1 MKSKLAVLIIFS
13 WINTLHSQAYQP
25 TISNKSVWTT
35 FECFSIGAIQTHEI
49 KKVVI
54 KGDTVIQGN
63 NYKKTYSDTS
73 FQFNWSNSQY
83 VCALREANKKV
94 YFVKSGDVNE
104 YLLYDFTKSVG
115 DTVAIYPFFIGYS
128 NNLVVSKLKIDSIDF
143 ATING
148 VVRKR
153 FKFNANA
160 NFHMDE
166 YWYEG
171 IGSSFGI
178 LTPFLSVTDNSFTL
192 VCNSK
197 SDTVVYHNYNLSNF
211 LCSAPSQNYSCNYPI
226 VNSVKSNTN
235 GRFEIK
241 VYPNPA
247 KDQIHVNVSFNDSYE
262 LVIENALG
270 QCILK
275 FTGLTGNKEVKVNH
289 FDKGIYYL
297 KITTG
302 SGAVNKKIVIE

>member
-1 MKSKLAVLIIFS
+1 MKSKIVILIIVF
-13 WINTLHSQAYQP
+13 WISILHSQSYQP
-25 TISNKSVWTT
+25 TISSRNIWTT
-35 FECFSIGAIQTHEI
+35 FGCFSIGSIQTHEI
-49 KKVVI
+49 KKVAI

-73 FQFNWSNSQY
+73 FQFNFGISKY
-83 VCALREANKKV
+83 VCALRELNKKV

-104 YLLYDFTKSVG
+104 YLLYDYSKNVN
-115 DTVAIYPFFIGYS
+115 DTVSIYPFFLGYS
-128 NNLVVSKLKIDSIDF
+128 NNLAVRKLKIDSIDF
-143 ATING
+143 VTLNG
-148 VVRKR
+148 IVRKR
-153 FKFNANA
+153 FKFNANS

-178 LTPFLSVTDNSFTL
+178 LTPFLSVTDNSYTL
-192 VCNSK
+192 LCSSK
-197 SDTVVYHNYNLSNF
+197 SDTVVYHNYNPSNF
-211 LCSAPSQNYSCNYPI
+211 LCSAPPQNYNCNYPI
-226 VNSVKSNTN
+226 INSVKSNTN

-247 KDQIHVNVSFNDSYE
+247 KEHINVNVSFNELYD

-270 QCILK
+270 QRILK
-275 FTGLTGNKEVKVNH
+275 FTELTGNREIKVSY
-289 FDKGIYYL
+289 FDQGIYYL

-302 SGAVNKKIVIE
+302 SGVVNKKIVIE